1 MKNNERKPATASA
14 RKRSSV
20 GAGEKDPGRNGET
33 PSRRKLDGRGAGL
46 AKQEGG
52 VAAVDR
58 ALEILAAFEPTDKSL
73 TLAELTQR
81 TRFYK
86 STILRLSQSLIRH
99 RYLQRLD
106 DGSYRIGPA
115 PLMLGA
121 LYQRSLR
128 LGDVL
133 LPLMHEVADQTG
145 ESVSIYSRSGDVRV
159 CIHRVDSK
167 HAVRDHVREG
177 DVLPLDRGSGGRILL
192 AFSGHKGEPYET
204 IRTEYCYASVGERDS
219 ETAGVSVPFF
229 GTSQT
234 LLLGERSHHDPEFD
248 RITAEIDPAS
258 HPLAGWGA
266 WGSAGYQVGSQGDV
280 LLGTIVPINYRVPPE
295 SGAGNWDWEDFRLSC
310 FGSGHFGGANFA
322 FCDGSVRFI
331 RDSIA
336 LEHLRALSTRA
347 GGEVIDASR

>member
-20 GAGEKDPGRNGET
+20 GAREKDPGRSGET
-33 PSRRKLDGRGAGL
+33 PSRRKLDGRDADLG
-46 AKQEGG
+46 KQEGG

-58 ALEILAAFEPTDKSL
+58 ALEILAAFEPTDKAL

-99 RYLQRLD
+99 RFLQRLD
-106 DGSYRIGPA
+106 DGSYQIGPA

-128 LGDVL
+128 LGDIL
-133 LPLMHEVADQTG
+133 LPLMHELADQTG

-177 DVLPLDRGSGGRILL
+177 DVLPLERGSGGRILL
-192 AFSGHKGEPYET
+192 TFGGAKGEPYET
-204 IRTEYCYASVGERDS
+204 IRREYVYASVGERDT
-219 ETAGVSVPFF
+219 ETAGLSVPFF
-229 GTSQT
+229 GTGQ
-234 LLLGERSHHDPEFD
+234 
-248 RITAEIDPAS
+248 
-258 HPLAGWGA
+258 
-266 WGSAGYQVGSQGDV
+266 V
-280 LLGTIVPINYRVPPE
+280 LLGALTLAGPRSRIDETFIANARVLLLRVASRATHALGGDP
-295 SGAGNWDWEDFRLSC
+295 SLIDAALAMTLAGKR
-310 FGSGHFGGANFA
+310 A
-322 FCDGSVRFI
+322 
-331 RDSIA
+331 IA
-336 LEHLRALSTRA
+336 RPAKRA
-347 GGEVIDASR
+347 G

>member
-128 LGDVL
+128 LGDIL

-177 DVLPLDRGSGGRILL
+177 DVLPLERGSGGRILL
-192 AFSGHKGEPYET
+192 TFGGAKGEPYET
-204 IRTEYCYASVGERDS
+204 IRREYVYASVGERDTD
-219 ETAGVSVPFF
+219 TAGLSVPFF
-229 GTSQT
+229 GSGQ
-234 LLLGERSHHDPEFD
+234 
-248 RITAEIDPAS
+248 
-258 HPLAGWGA
+258 
-266 WGSAGYQVGSQGDV
+266 V
-280 LLGTIVPINYRVPPE
+280 LLGALTLAGPRSRIDGTFIANARVLLLRIA
-295 SGAGNWDWEDFRLSC
+295 SRAT
-310 FGSGHFGGANFA
+310 HAFGGDPSPI
-322 FCDGSVRFI
+322 DGALAMTLAGKRA
-331 RDSIA
+331 IA
-336 LEHLRALSTRA
+336 RPAKMA
-347 GGEVIDASR
+347 G

>member
-128 LGDVL
+128 LGDIL

-177 DVLPLDRGSGGRILL
+177 DVLPLERGSGGRILL
-192 AFSGHKGEPYET
+192 TFSGAKGEPYET
-204 IRTEYCYASVGERDS
+204 IRREYVYASVGERDT
-219 ETAGVSVPFF
+219 ETAGLSVPFF
-229 GTSQT
+229 GTGQ
-234 LLLGERSHHDPEFD
+234 
-248 RITAEIDPAS
+248 
-258 HPLAGWGA
+258 
-266 WGSAGYQVGSQGDV
+266 V
-280 LLGTIVPINYRVPPE
+280 LLGALTLAGPRSRIDETFIANARVLLLRVASRATHALGGDPSLIDAALAMTLAGKRTIARP
-295 SGAGNWDWEDFRLSC
+295 AK
-310 FGSGHFGGANFA
+310 
-322 FCDGSVRFI
+322 
-331 RDSIA
+331 
-336 LEHLRALSTRA
+336 RA
-347 GGEVIDASR
+347 G